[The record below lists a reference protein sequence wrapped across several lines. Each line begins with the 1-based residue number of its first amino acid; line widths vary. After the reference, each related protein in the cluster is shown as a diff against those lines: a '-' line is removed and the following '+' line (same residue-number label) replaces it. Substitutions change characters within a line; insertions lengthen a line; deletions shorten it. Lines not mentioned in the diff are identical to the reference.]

1 MLHLPPLMY
10 LGLYPVLGWWGML
23 YSMIEQIQT
32 VVNMTNL
39 NYFTTG
45 VLLTESLELIH
56 LANKRLSGGKR
67 IRRPNLVDQDSIG
80 VDLS

>member
-1 MLHLPPLMY
+1 VRQHAVKGRVSEGAHLAERDVYY
-10 LGLYPVLGWWGML
+10 LPFLTCIVNVVSI
-23 YSMIEQIQT
+23 YSF
-32 VVNMTNL
+32 VV
-39 NYFTTG
+39 F
-45 VLLTESLELIH
+45 ESLELIH